1 MSDISLESVLVS
13 NFQTSG
19 EADKISDELKSKL
32 GFTVRYR
39 VARLAIG
46 RSLGEPTFPTQNID
60 SSGRPLKGEL
70 LFGLEELPLWV
81 ALLVSNI
88 KKHFPN
94 GELTVNTL
102 QNAVKRHWHRGVLL
116 LLDDWAV
123 AQGDYNKFIEILITR
138 RAQLPDTIVNNTTTS
153 TNGVGRAEGSG
164 FLGQAKPIHIRLGNE
179 LDTDA
184 PYEWL
189 VNGVGYSPHVAI
201 MGQAGSGKTRTML
214 DALKQ
219 IHEQTNVP
227 VILLDLGK
235 GELADDDK
243 LALALNAKVLR
254 VPANAIPLDM
264 FYGSNHGDESD
275 VADSVMGFRDSF
287 MKVISGNVG
296 AIQKDNI
303 KEALRPHFSSKERI
317 TLDDVKKWLKDY
329 YEENEL
335 KTDSVISTI
344 NDLTEWKIFSADF
357 SPSEFFSQSWIITF
371 AHAQDTVKNLSAYL
385 LLDALNTWMKRLD
398 AAPQDVQGHRSLRCI
413 LAIDEARHILGSKH
427 KALSD
432 IIRLHRSKGLVVML
446 ASQSPDD
453 YEGEADDYLENI
465 GLPICF
471 KTNADSTKVLE
482 NMFKHKPQMS
492 SLQSGVCLTLKDG
505 KAIKIKTF

>member
-1 MSDISLESVLVS
+1 MSDFSLESVLIS

-70 LFGLEELPLWV
+70 LFGLEELPLWI
-81 ALLVSNI
+81 ALIVTNI

-94 GELTVNTL
+94 GELTVNSL

-138 RAQLPDTIVNNTTTS
+138 RAQLPDTISGNTTS
-153 TNGVGRAEGSG
+153 LKVLGKSEGNGFV
-164 FLGQAKPIHIRLGNE
+164 GQAKPIHIRLGNE
-179 LDTDA
+179 LDTDT

-214 DALKQ
+214 EALKQ
-219 IHEQTNVP
+219 IHDQTNVP

-254 VPANAIPLDM
+254 VPTNAIPLDM
-264 FYGSNHGDESD
+264 FYGSNHGDDSD

-296 AIQKDNI
+296 AVQKDNI
-303 KEALRPHFSSKERI
+303 KEALKPNFSTKERI

-344 NDLTEWKIFSADF
+344 NDLTEWDIFSAEF

-398 AAPQDVQGHRSLRCI
+398 AAPQDSQGHRALRCI

-465 GLPICF
+465 GLPVCF

-482 NMFKHKPQMS
+482 NMFKNKPQMA
-492 SLQSGVCLTLKDG
+492 SLPSGVCLTLKDN
-505 KAIKIKTF
+505 KAIKIKAF